1 MKRIRLAVGATMLV
15 DGLLYLALFPLLPI
29 FAEQYDL
36 SKVEAALLLSGYQ
49 VAFVATAIPA
59 GWLAGRL
66 GARTVVV
73 GGLICF
79 VAASALFAVAPTFGV
94 LIAARMLQ
102 GVAGGCGWSAA
113 MSWLTE
119 NTAADQRSRAI
130 GLISGISS
138 AGAVAGPALGAFAAA
153 TTVLLA
159 FSLIAV
165 IGAVA
170 MVLALLAPA
179 GRRAPPDPP
188 LVATV
193 RQLLHHPAM
202 IMALCF
208 AFCVSVT
215 ISTVDLLAVLELGNR
230 GIGATMIGLAFS
242 FGAVLGVGF
251 GALAGRLADRYG
263 SFGLCLAGSVGLVA
277 ICLVLAAPLP
287 NWALIGALIAMGP
300 LFPLMMT
307 GIYPLIAATSD
318 ELGLSHGTA
327 NGFVNICWSTT
338 FGVMPLIAAQIAEW
352 DGDDAAS
359 LAAAATTA
367 VLAVIAVLMRSRAR
381 NLSLSH

>member
-1 MKRIRLAVGATMLV
+1 M
-15 DGLLYLALFPLLPI
+15 
-29 FAEQYDL
+29 
-36 SKVEAALLLSGYQ
+36 
-49 VAFVATAIPA
+49 
-59 GWLAGRL
+59 
-66 GARTVVV
+66 
-73 GGLICF
+73 
-79 VAASALFAVAPTFGV
+79 
-94 LIAARMLQ
+94 
-102 GVAGGCGWSAA
+102 
-113 MSWLTE
+113 
-119 NTAADQRSRAI
+119 
-130 GLISGISS
+130 
-138 AGAVAGPALGAFAAA
+138 
-153 TTVLLA
+153 LLA

-352 DGDDAAS
+352 DGDDAAY